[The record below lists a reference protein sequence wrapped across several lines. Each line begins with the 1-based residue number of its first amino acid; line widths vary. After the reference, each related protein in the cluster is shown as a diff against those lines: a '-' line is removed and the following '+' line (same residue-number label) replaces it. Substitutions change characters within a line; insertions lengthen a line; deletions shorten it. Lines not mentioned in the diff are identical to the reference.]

1 VTLSPELLRR
11 FAVMLGLIL
20 AGETIFA
27 LPFHVARFFRPIM
40 LDVFGLSAT
49 ELGVAQGVYGVVA
62 MIAYFPGGPIADRF
76 PARRL
81 LASSLWITAVGGI
94 YLATFPPYAGMLL
107 LWGVF
112 AVTSIL
118 LFWAALIRATRDWG
132 GVDEQ
137 GRAYGILDSG
147 RGILAAGMASL
158 GVLALSIT
166 FPDGYAEADAET
178 RAHGLRLVIYGYTA
192 MTALAGALVWF
203 AIPDQM
209 PTPDGGVVRPTSES
223 AVSHVIAV
231 LRMPAIWMQAA
242 IVFCAYVAYK
252 GFDNY
257 SLFAVQGYG
266 LDEVE
271 AARVVTIG
279 SWMRPV
285 AALAAGLLGD
295 RFTISRMTV
304 VAFVMLL
311 ASDLFFAFTTPI
323 PGATAILLG
332 NILIAC
338 AAFFGLRGLY
348 FALFEEAKVPAAMT
362 GTAVGI
368 VCMIGFIP
376 DIFSNWIAGVLVDR
390 SPGLAGH
397 QHYFMFLAA
406 FAALGVVVSW
416 ILQRRLI
423 R

>member
-1 VTLSPELLRR
+1 
-11 FAVMLGLIL
+11 
-20 AGETIFA
+20 
-27 LPFHVARFFRPIM
+27 
-40 LDVFGLSAT
+40 
-49 ELGVAQGVYGVVA
+49 
-62 MIAYFPGGPIADRF
+62 
-76 PARRL
+76 
-81 LASSLWITAVGGI
+81 
-94 YLATFPPYAGMLL
+94 
-107 LWGVF
+107 
-112 AVTSIL
+112 
-118 LFWAALIRATRDWG
+118 
-132 GVDEQ
+132 
-137 GRAYGILDSG
+137 
-147 RGILAAGMASL
+147 
-158 GVLALSIT
+158 
-166 FPDGYAEADAET
+166 
-178 RAHGLRLVIYGYTA
+178 LVIYGYTA
-192 MTALAGALVWF
+192 MTALAGTLVWF
-203 AIPDQM
+203 AIPDRM
-209 PTPDGGVVRPTSES
+209 PTPDGGVVRPTGES
-223 AVSHVIAV
+223 AVSHVLAV

-323 PGATAILLG
+323 PGAVAILLG

-348 FALFEEAKVPAAMT
+348 FALFEEAKIPAAMT

-416 ILQRRLI
+416 ILQRRLS